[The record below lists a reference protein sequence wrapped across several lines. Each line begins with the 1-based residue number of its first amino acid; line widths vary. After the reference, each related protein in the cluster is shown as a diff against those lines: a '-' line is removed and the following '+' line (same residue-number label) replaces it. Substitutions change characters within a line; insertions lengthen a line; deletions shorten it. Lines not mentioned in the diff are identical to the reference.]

1 MIRDILE
8 IIKEFILEKLK
19 SRIFYVTLIFL
30 CLFGVLVYR
39 LFNLQIVNGEK
50 YQTNFQYKS
59 LKTVSVK
66 ATRGKIFD
74 CNGNLLAYNESS
86 YNLSFTS
93 NADLSEA
100 AAEKDITENELR
112 NEIVYKTILILEQN
126 GDSLSVKLPI
136 SLDANGN
143 MKFTISG
150 AQLNTF
156 YMNVFGASSVDD
168 LTDKQK
174 NATAREVFDYMRSD
188 ELFNISDEYSDAYVL
203 KILAVRYEVWLNRY
217 QQYMTVDIA
226 NNISQQSYA
235 AITENMD
242 TLLGMDVSIE
252 SNRVYNDAIYFS
264 HIIGYIGNISNE
276 ELEEYNAK
284 LPDNQKY
291 STNAMIG
298 KLGLEQSYEEQL
310 RGTDGSQKMYVDNMG
325 KVLEIIDKTDTVAGN
340 DIYLTLDTDLQK
352 YCYNALEKEL
362 SAIILTNLK
371 NVTSSTEKDDIP
383 ITEVYYG
390 LFDNNIIDM
399 KLLNAANATDNEKT
413 VYNTFVSSR
422 QYTLDNLADILK
434 NSHTELYN
442 LSDQYK
448 DYMEF
453 ICETLS
459 DNGVYDSSAIDKD
472 STTYNDYI
480 NDKISLYEYLKYC
493 ISQGAINIDDIETHS
508 DYYDTDEIYDVVV
521 DYVLKE
527 FEEDTDF
534 DKLVFKY
541 MILSGEITGSQV
553 IYLLYDQGILNST
566 TDEDYDAFASGTMGS
581 FEFIY
586 RKIQKLELTPAML
599 ALDPCSGSIV
609 VTDTETGQVRA
620 MAIYPSY
627 DNNKLTNVIDSDY
640 YDKITSD
647 KTTPM
652 YNRATMQRTAPGST
666 YKMLVSAAGLGEG
679 VIDVGS
685 VITDYG
691 TFTKISPSPK
701 CWLTGGHGALGLAE
715 AIEVSCNGF
724 FYEVGYRLATDS
736 NGVYQDAQGI
746 DKLQKYATLFGLNR
760 KSGVEIEEIDPHISD
775 SDAVRSAIGQGTNNY
790 TPVQLSRYVTAIA
803 NEGKC
808 YDLTLVNEIKN
819 VEGRTVYKNDNV
831 PESTIDLTDSQWSV
845 IKHGMR
851 LMVSDHTSSYALI
864 NQINVAVAGKTG
876 TAEED
881 LTRPDHALFVSF
893 APYENPEVSVTCVIP
908 HGCTSG
914 NAEELA
920 GMVYAYMYDPDK
932 LDTVGIT
939 GNNQISD

>member
-1 MIRDILE
+1 
-8 IIKEFILEKLK
+8 
-19 SRIFYVTLIFL
+19 
-30 CLFGVLVYR
+30 
-39 LFNLQIVNGEK
+39 
-50 YQTNFQYKS
+50 
-59 LKTVSVK
+59 
-66 ATRGKIFD
+66 
-74 CNGNLLAYNESS
+74 
-86 YNLSFTS
+86 
-93 NADLSEA
+93 
-100 AAEKDITENELR
+100 
-112 NEIVYKTILILEQN
+112 
-126 GDSLSVKLPI
+126 
-136 SLDANGN
+136 
-143 MKFTISG
+143 
-150 AQLNTF
+150 
-156 YMNVFGASSVDD
+156 
-168 LTDKQK
+168 
-174 NATAREVFDYMRSD
+174 
-188 ELFNISDEYSDAYVL
+188 
-203 KILAVRYEVWLNRY
+203 
-217 QQYMTVDIA
+217 
-226 NNISQQSYA
+226 
-235 AITENMD
+235 
-242 TLLGMDVSIE
+242 
-252 SNRVYNDAIYFS
+252 
-264 HIIGYIGNISNE
+264 
-276 ELEEYNAK
+276 
-284 LPDNQKY
+284 
-291 STNAMIG
+291 
-298 KLGLEQSYEEQL
+298 
-310 RGTDGSQKMYVDNMG
+310 
-325 KVLEIIDKTDTVAGN
+325 
-340 DIYLTLDTDLQK
+340 
-352 YCYNALEKEL
+352 
-362 SAIILTNLK
+362 
-371 NVTSSTEKDDIP
+371 
-383 ITEVYYG
+383 
-390 LFDNNIIDM
+390 
-399 KLLNAANATDNEKT
+399 
-413 VYNTFVSSR
+413 
-422 QYTLDNLADILK
+422 
-434 NSHTELYN
+434 
-442 LSDQYK
+442 
-448 DYMEF
+448 
-453 ICETLS
+453 
-459 DNGVYDSSAIDKD
+459 
-472 STTYNDYI
+472 
-480 NDKISLYEYLKYC
+480 
-493 ISQGAINIDDIETHS
+493 
-508 DYYDTDEIYDVVV
+508 VVV

-845 IKHGMR
+845 IKQGMR